1 MVLAVLAMSTCSPW
15 VTWVVCCPLIY
26 IYIYMVYI
34 FSDLLE
40 FLVDISYLCWR
51 IFNQLTLFIMAVTR
65 NNLSMKMNG
74 KVGAYSFY
82 TSTGGR
88 QVARIANNSS
98 NYGETAKRTVA
109 MQTRRSRWGNLVSF
123 YSANKDLMA
132 RAYERK
138 AANISDYNRFMQ
150 LNIPLASVSL
160 VKDDFMRGMAILQ
173 EYVIADGSLPEIDVA
188 EVGEE
193 GCVFN
198 LLTKIDGEFADKTI
212 GQVSVDLLDNN
223 PQLQAGDQLT
233 FVSYTN
239 AGTTPSTIRIY
250 RHLCEMTIDTNS
262 AVSFGSL
269 KYANIIAGNGLKVV
283 IAGQGDVFGQAI
295 IHSRSVGGS
304 LLVSRAK
311 ITLNNDTLVEQFSEP
326 EAVKRA
332 INSYGVDSEKLL
344 EPGSTEQPRPSSLPE
359 LAKISSIISPLGCAR
374 LKITDNQSGAVF
386 YNEAYLPL
394 GTMVNLSIVDS
405 VGYNIEKIPWPDEP
419 ENYEVVGDITFNI
432 KGVPTR

>member
-1 MVLAVLAMSTCSPW
+1 
-15 VTWVVCCPLIY
+15 
-26 IYIYMVYI
+26 
-34 FSDLLE
+34 
-40 FLVDISYLCWR
+40 
-51 IFNQLTLFIMAVTR
+51 MAVTR

-138 AANISDYNRFMQ
+138 GANLSDYNRFMQ

-188 EVGEE
+188 EVQED

-198 LLTKIDGEFADKTI
+198 LLTGIDGEFADKTI
-212 GQVSVDLLDNN
+212 GQVSVDLLDHN
-223 PQLQAGDQLT
+223 PQLQVGDQLT

-250 RHLCEMTIDTNS
+250 RHLCEMTIDPKS
-262 AVSFGSL
+262 AVSFGTL

-311 ITLNNDTLVEQFSEP
+311 ITLNNDTLVRQFSAP
-326 EAVKRA
+326 EAVKKA
-332 INSYGVDSEKLL
+332 IDSYGVDNEKLL
-344 EPGSTEQPRPSSLPE
+344 EPGSPEQPKPTHIDN
-359 LAKISSIISPLGCAR
+359 LAMIDSVISPAGCAR
-374 LKITDNQSGAVF
+374 LKITDKDTGSVF
-386 YNEAYLPL
+386 YDSAPFPI
-394 GTMVNLSIVDS
+394 GTILKFDLIPSENYNVEWEPQLSD
-405 VGYNIEKIPWPDEP
+405 P
-419 ENYEVVGDITFNI
+419 ENYEVIGDFTFSI
-432 KGVPTR
+432 KGTPKQQ

>member
-1 MVLAVLAMSTCSPW
+1 
-15 VTWVVCCPLIY
+15 
-26 IYIYMVYI
+26 
-34 FSDLLE
+34 
-40 FLVDISYLCWR
+40 
-51 IFNQLTLFIMAVTR
+51 MAVTR

-138 AANISDYNRFMQ
+138 GTNLSDYNRFMQ

-160 VKDDFMRGMAILQ
+160 IKDDFMRGMAILQ

-188 EVGEE
+188 EIEE
-193 GCVFN
+193 DGMVFN
-198 LLTKIDGEFADKTI
+198 LLSKIDGEFADKTI

-223 PQLQAGDQLT
+223 PQLQQGDQLT

-250 RHLCEMTIDTNS
+250 RHLCEMTIDTKS
-262 AVSFGSL
+262 AVSFGTL
-269 KYANIIAGNGLKVV
+269 KYANIIAGNGNKVV

-311 ITLNNDTLVEQFSEP
+311 ITLNSDTLVRQFSEP
-326 EAVKRA
+326 EAVKKA
-332 INSYGVDSEKLL
+332 IASYGVDSERLL
-344 EPGSTEQPRPSSLPE
+344 EPGSPQQPKPSPIAP
-359 LAKISSIISPLGCAR
+359 LATIS
-374 LKITDNQSGAVF
+374 AVF
-386 YNEAYLPL
+386 TPEGC
-394 GTMVNLSIVDS
+394 GTLTIYDKVTGDS
-405 VGYNIEKIPWPDEP
+405 DFAPMSVPVGTKVKLVFSANPGYNIAIDPVIEDLD
-419 ENYEVVGDITFNI
+419 NYIVDGPIEFKVTGTS
-432 KGVPTR
+432 KG

>member
-1 MVLAVLAMSTCSPW
+1 
-15 VTWVVCCPLIY
+15 
-26 IYIYMVYI
+26 
-34 FSDLLE
+34 
-40 FLVDISYLCWR
+40 
-51 IFNQLTLFIMAVTR
+51 MAVTR

-138 AANISDYNRFMQ
+138 GANLSDYNRFMQ

-173 EYVIADGSLPEIDVA
+173 EYVIADGSLPAIDVA
-188 EVGEE
+188 EVEE
-193 GCVFN
+193 SSMVFN
-198 LLTKIDGEFADKTI
+198 LLTTLDGEFADYTI
-212 GQVSVDLLDNN
+212 GQISIDLLNKN
-223 PQLQAGDQLT
+223 PQLQVGDQIT

-250 RHLCEMTIDTNS
+250 RHLCEMTIDTKS
-262 AVSFGSL
+262 AVSFGTL
-269 KYANIIAGNGLKVV
+269 KYANIVAGNGLKVV
-283 IAGQGDVFGQAI
+283 LAGQGDVFGQAI

-311 ITLNNDTLVEQFSEP
+311 ITLSSDTLVRQFSEP
-326 EAVKRA
+326 EAVKKA
-332 INSYGVDSEKLL
+332 IASYGVDSEILL
-344 EPGSTEQPRPSSLPE
+344 EPGSPEQPAPSPIPE
-359 LAKISSIISPLGCAR
+359 NPKISSIITPEGCATF
-374 LKITDNQSGAVF
+374 KIFNNTNGKTYSNQ
-386 YNEAYLPL
+386 AYVSP
-394 GTMVNLSIVDS
+394 GDS
-405 VGYNIEKIPWPDEP
+405 VKIIVEPTAGYSVDYTPKLVDPN
-419 ENYEVVGDITFNI
+419 NYEVVGDITFTVT
-432 KGVPTR
+432 GTRNQ

>member
-1 MVLAVLAMSTCSPW
+1 
-15 VTWVVCCPLIY
+15 
-26 IYIYMVYI
+26 
-34 FSDLLE
+34 
-40 FLVDISYLCWR
+40 
-51 IFNQLTLFIMAVTR
+51 MAVTR
-65 NNLSMKMNG
+65 NNLSMKLNG

-138 AANISDYNRFMQ
+138 GSNLSDYNRFMQ
-150 LNIPLASVSL
+150 LNIPLATVSL

-188 EVGEE
+188 EVQED

-198 LLTKIDGEFADKTI
+198 LLTGIDGEFADRTI
-212 GQVSVDLLDNN
+212 GQVSVDLLDHN
-223 PQLQAGDQLT
+223 PQLQQGDQLT

-239 AGTTPSTIRIY
+239 AGNTPSTIRIY
-250 RHLCEMTIDTNS
+250 RHLCEMTIDPKS
-262 AVSFGSL
+262 AVSFGTL

-311 ITLNNDTLVEQFSEP
+311 IMLNSDTLVSQFSAP
-326 EAVKRA
+326 EAVKKA
-332 INSYGVDSEKLL
+332 IDSYGVDVEKLL
-344 EPGSTEQPRPSSLPE
+344 EPGSTEQPRPSHLPE
-359 LAKISSIISPLGCAR
+359 MAKISAVISPLGCAR

-394 GTMVNLSIVDS
+394 GTMVDLSIVDYD
-405 VGYNIEKIPWPDEP
+405 GYNIEMIPWPDEP
-419 ENYEVVGDITFNI
+419 ENYEIVGDITFNI
-432 KGVPTR
+432 KGVPTK

>member
-1 MVLAVLAMSTCSPW
+1 
-15 VTWVVCCPLIY
+15 
-26 IYIYMVYI
+26 
-34 FSDLLE
+34 
-40 FLVDISYLCWR
+40 
-51 IFNQLTLFIMAVTR
+51 MAVTR

-138 AANISDYNRFMQ
+138 GANLSDYNRFMQ

-188 EVGEE
+188 EVQED

-198 LLTKIDGEFADKTI
+198 LLTKIDGEFSDKTI
-212 GQVSVDLLDNN
+212 GAISVDLLDNN
-223 PQLQAGDQLT
+223 PQLQQGDQLT

-250 RHLCEMTIDTNS
+250 RQLCEMTIDTKS
-262 AVSFGSL
+262 AVSFGTL
-269 KYANIIAGNGLKVV
+269 KYAKIVAGNGLKVA

-311 ITLNNDTLVEQFSEP
+311 IALNSDTLVKQFSAP
-326 EAVKRA
+326 EAVKKA
-332 INSYGVDSEKLL
+332 IDSYGVDNEKLL
-344 EPGSTEQPRPSSLPE
+344 EPGSPEQPRPTHMPE
-359 LAKISSIISPLGCAR
+359 LAEISSIIEPAGCAV
-374 LKITDNQSGAVF
+374 LKITDRATGAV
-386 YNEAYLPL
+386 YNNSASLPI
-394 GTMVNLSIVDS
+394 GTIVE
-405 VGYNIEKIPWPDEP
+405 VMGEPAANYNISMEPGLSDP
-419 ENYEVVGDITFNI
+419 ENYEVVGDITFVI
-432 KGVPTR
+432 KGTPKQS

>member
-1 MVLAVLAMSTCSPW
+1 
-15 VTWVVCCPLIY
+15 
-26 IYIYMVYI
+26 
-34 FSDLLE
+34 
-40 FLVDISYLCWR
+40 
-51 IFNQLTLFIMAVTR
+51 MAVTR

-138 AANISDYNRFMQ
+138 GTNLSDYNRFMQ

-173 EYVIADGSLPEIDVA
+173 EYVIADGSLPGIDVA
-188 EVGEE
+188 EVGED

-198 LLTKIDGEFADKTI
+198 LLTSLDGEFADNTI
-212 GQVSVDLLDNN
+212 GAISVDLLDKN
-223 PQLQAGDQLT
+223 PQLQVGDQLT
-233 FVSYTN
+233 FLSYTN
-239 AGTTPSTIRIY
+239 AGSTPSTIRIY
-250 RHLCEMTIDTNS
+250 RHLCEMTIDPKS
-262 AVSFGSL
+262 AVSFGTL
-269 KYANIIAGNGLKVV
+269 KYANMVAGNGLKVV
-283 IAGQGDVFGQAI
+283 LAGDGDVYGQAI

-311 ITLNNDTLVEQFSEP
+311 ITLNSDTLVKQFSAP
-326 EAVKRA
+326 EAVKKA
-332 INSYGVDSEKLL
+332 IDSYGVDAEKLL
-344 EPGSTEQPRPSSLPE
+344 EPGSSQQPRPTHIAP
-359 LAKISSIISPLGCAR
+359 LAKISAVITPPDCATFSVHDYESNQDFEGGASLQIGSVVALNVNPAPGFTTVMTPL
-374 LKITDNQSGAVF
+374 
-386 YNEAYLPL
+386 
-394 GTMVNLSIVDS
+394 
-405 VGYNIEKIPWPDEP
+405 P
-419 ENYEVVGDITFNI
+419 EDPGNYTVEGDVEFTI
-432 KGVPTR
+432 KGTRQG

>member
-1 MVLAVLAMSTCSPW
+1 
-15 VTWVVCCPLIY
+15 
-26 IYIYMVYI
+26 
-34 FSDLLE
+34 
-40 FLVDISYLCWR
+40 
-51 IFNQLTLFIMAVTR
+51 MAVTR

-98 NYGETAKRTVA
+98 NFGETAKRTVA

-138 AANISDYNRFMQ
+138 GANLSDYNRFMQ

-173 EYVIADGSLPEIDVA
+173 EYVIADGSLPMIDVA
-188 EVGEE
+188 EVQED

-212 GQVSVDLLDNN
+212 GQISVDLLDNN
-223 PQLQAGDQLT
+223 PQLQQGDQLT

-250 RHLCEMTIDTNS
+250 RHLCEMTIDTKS
-262 AVSFGSL
+262 AVSFGHL
-269 KYANIIAGNGLKVV
+269 KYANIIAGNANKVV

-311 ITLNNDTLVEQFSEP
+311 ITLNSDTLVRQFSAP
-326 EAVKRA
+326 EAVKKA
-332 INSYGVDSEKLL
+332 IDSYGVDTEKLL
-344 EPGSTEQPRPSSLPE
+344 EPGSPEQPAPTPIPALP
-359 LAKISSIISPLGCAR
+359 KIQTIVEPEGSAN
-374 LKITDNQSGAVF
+374 LKIAVKNTGEVF
-386 YNEAYLPL
+386 YNTASLPV
-394 GTMVNLSIVDS
+394 GTIVELTAQASAGWEVALS
-405 VGYNIEKIPWPDEP
+405 PAP
-419 ENYEVVGDITFNI
+419 EDTSNYEVTGDVTFYL
-432 KGVPTR
+432 KSTKEG

>member
-1 MVLAVLAMSTCSPW
+1 
-15 VTWVVCCPLIY
+15 
-26 IYIYMVYI
+26 
-34 FSDLLE
+34 
-40 FLVDISYLCWR
+40 
-51 IFNQLTLFIMAVTR
+51 MAVTR

-150 LNIPLASVSL
+150 LNIPLATVSL

-173 EYVIADGSLPEIDVA
+173 EYVIADGSLPAIDVA
-188 EVGEE
+188 EVQED

-198 LLTKIDGEFADKTI
+198 LLTGIDGEFADKTI
-212 GQVSVDLLDNN
+212 GQVSVDLLDHN
-223 PQLQAGDQLT
+223 PQLQQGDQLT

-250 RHLCEMTIDTNS
+250 RHLCEMTIDTKS
-262 AVSFGSL
+262 AVSFGTL

-311 ITLNNDTLVEQFSEP
+311 ITLNSDTLVRQFSAP
-326 EAVKRA
+326 EAVKKA
-332 INSYGVDSEKLL
+332 IDSYGVDAEKLL
-344 EPGSTEQPRPSSLPE
+344 EPGSPEQPAPTPIPALPLIQTIVE
-359 LAKISSIISPLGCAR
+359 PEGSAN
-374 LKITDNQSGAVF
+374 LKIAVKSSGEVF
-386 YNEAYLPL
+386 YNTASLPV
-394 GTMVNLSIVDS
+394 GTIVELTTQAAPGWEVALS
-405 VGYNIEKIPWPDEP
+405 PAP
-419 ENYEVVGDITFNI
+419 EDTSAYEVTGDITFYL
-432 KGVPTR
+432 KSTKEG

>member
-1 MVLAVLAMSTCSPW
+1 
-15 VTWVVCCPLIY
+15 
-26 IYIYMVYI
+26 
-34 FSDLLE
+34 
-40 FLVDISYLCWR
+40 
-51 IFNQLTLFIMAVTR
+51 MAVTR

-98 NYGETAKRTVA
+98 NYGESAKRTVA

-138 AANISDYNRFMQ
+138 GANLSDYNRFMQ

-188 EVGEE
+188 EVQED
-193 GCVFN
+193 GCIFN
-198 LLTKIDGEFADKTI
+198 LLTSLDGEFAGYTI
-212 GQVSVDLLDNN
+212 GAISADLLDHN
-223 PQLQAGDQLT
+223 PQLQVGDQLT
-233 FVSYTN
+233 FLSYTN
-239 AGTTPSTIRIY
+239 EGATPSTIRIY
-250 RHLCEMTIDTNS
+250 RHLCEITIDPKS

-269 KYANIIAGNGLKVV
+269 KYANIVAGNGLKVV
-283 IAGQGDVFGQAI
+283 IAGQGNVFGQAI

-311 ITLNNDTLVEQFSEP
+311 ITLNSDTLVRQFSEP
-326 EAVKRA
+326 EAVKKA
-332 INSYGVDSEKLL
+332 IASYGVDAENIL
-344 EPGSTEQPRPSSLPE
+344 EPGSPEQSAPAPAPS
-359 LAKISSIISPLGCAR
+359 LATIS
-374 LKITDNQSGAVF
+374 AVF
-386 YNEAYLPL
+386 TPEAAGNLEIIDNETQESFQAPASFPIGKSVKLNFAPNIGYTLAVEPNPADRNNYIVTGPVEFKVT
-394 GTMVNLSIVDS
+394 GTTE
-405 VGYNIEKIPWPDEP
+405 G
-419 ENYEVVGDITFNI
+419 
-432 KGVPTR
+432 

>member
-1 MVLAVLAMSTCSPW
+1 
-15 VTWVVCCPLIY
+15 
-26 IYIYMVYI
+26 
-34 FSDLLE
+34 
-40 FLVDISYLCWR
+40 
-51 IFNQLTLFIMAVTR
+51 
-65 NNLSMKMNG
+65 MKMNG

-98 NYGETAKRTVA
+98 NFGETAKRTVA

-138 AANISDYNRFMQ
+138 GANLSDYNRFMQ
-150 LNIPLASVSL
+150 LNIPLATVSL

-188 EVGEE
+188 EVQED

-212 GQVSVDLLDNN
+212 GQISVDLLDNN
-223 PQLQAGDQLT
+223 PQLQQGDQLT

-250 RHLCEMTIDTNS
+250 RHLCEMTIDTRS
-262 AVSFGSL
+262 AVSFGTL
-269 KYANIIAGNGLKVV
+269 RYANIIAGNGLKVV
-283 IAGQGDVFGQAI
+283 IAGQGNVFGQAI

-311 ITLNNDTLVEQFSEP
+311 ITLNSDTLVRQFSAP
-326 EAVKRA
+326 EAVKKA
-332 INSYGVDSEKLL
+332 IDSYGVDTEKLL
-344 EPGSTEQPRPSSLPE
+344 EPGSPEQPAPKPIAS
-359 LAKISSIISPLGCAR
+359 LAKISAVIEPPECAEITIKDLSTEAVYNDEASLPIGTQVEIEVLGQEGWNLVTTPSIAELMKWEVTGPLTV
-374 LKITDNQSGAVF
+374 KVT
-386 YNEAYLPL
+386 
-394 GTMVNLSIVDS
+394 GTRNA
-405 VGYNIEKIPWPDEP
+405 
-419 ENYEVVGDITFNI
+419 
-432 KGVPTR
+432 

>member
-1 MVLAVLAMSTCSPW
+1 
-15 VTWVVCCPLIY
+15 
-26 IYIYMVYI
+26 
-34 FSDLLE
+34 
-40 FLVDISYLCWR
+40 
-51 IFNQLTLFIMAVTR
+51 MAVTR

-138 AANISDYNRFMQ
+138 GANLSDYNRFMQ

-188 EVGEE
+188 EVQED

-212 GQVSVDLLDNN
+212 GQVSLDLLDNN
-223 PQLQAGDQLT
+223 PQLQEGDQIT

-250 RHLCEMTIDTNS
+250 RHLCEMTIDTKS
-262 AVSFGSL
+262 AVSFGTL
-269 KYANIIAGNGLKVV
+269 RYANIIAGNGLKVV

-311 ITLNNDTLVEQFSEP
+311 IMLNSDTLVRQFSAP
-326 EAVKRA
+326 EAVKKA
-332 INSYGVDSEKLL
+332 IDSYGVDSDKLL
-344 EPGSTEQPRPSSLPE
+344 EPGSPEQPRPGHLPE
-359 LAKISSIISPLGCAR
+359 IPLIQTIVEPAGSAN
-374 LKITDNQSGAVF
+374 LKIAVKGTGEVF
-386 YNEAYLPL
+386 YNTASLPVGTIVELTAQANTGWEAA
-394 GTMVNLSIVDS
+394 LSPVVEDTS
-405 VGYNIEKIPWPDEP
+405 
-419 ENYEVVGDITFNI
+419 NYEVTEDITFFI
-432 KGVPTR
+432 KCTKEQ

>member
-1 MVLAVLAMSTCSPW
+1 
-15 VTWVVCCPLIY
+15 
-26 IYIYMVYI
+26 
-34 FSDLLE
+34 
-40 FLVDISYLCWR
+40 
-51 IFNQLTLFIMAVTR
+51 MAVTR

-138 AANISDYNRFMQ
+138 GANLSDYNRFMQ
-150 LNIPLASVSL
+150 LNIPLATVSL

-188 EVGEE
+188 EVEE
-193 GCVFN
+193 DGMVFN
-198 LLTKIDGEFADKTI
+198 LLTTMDGEFADYTI
-212 GQVSVDLLDNN
+212 GQISINLLDKN
-223 PQLQAGDQLT
+223 PQLQEGDQLT

-250 RHLCEMTIDTNS
+250 RHLCEMTIDTKS
-262 AVSFGSL
+262 AVSFGTL
-269 KYANIIAGNGLKVV
+269 KYANMVAGNGLKVV
-283 IAGQGDVFGQAI
+283 LAGDGNVFGQAI

-311 ITLNNDTLVEQFSEP
+311 ITLSSDTLVRQFSAP
-326 EAVKRA
+326 EAVKKA
-332 INSYGVDSEKLL
+332 IDSYGVDIEKLL
-344 EPGSTEQPRPSSLPE
+344 EPGSPEQPAPRPISGP
-359 LAKISSIISPLGCAR
+359 AKISSIITPDGCATF
-374 LKITDNQSGAVF
+374 K
-386 YNEAYLPL
+386 
-394 GTMVNLSIVDS
+394 IVDNKDGKTYLNQAYISPGDS
-405 VGYNIEKIPWPDEP
+405 VKIIVEPTEGYTVDYSPKLVDPN
-419 ENYEVVGDITFNI
+419 NYEVVGDITFTVT
-432 KGVPTR
+432 GTRNA

>member
-1 MVLAVLAMSTCSPW
+1 
-15 VTWVVCCPLIY
+15 
-26 IYIYMVYI
+26 MVYI
-34 FSDLLE
+34 LSDLLD

-82 TSTGGR
+82 ASTGGR

-138 AANISDYNRFMQ
+138 GTNLSDYNRFMQ
-150 LNIPLASVSL
+150 LNIPLATVSL
-160 VKDDFMRGMAILQ
+160 VKDNFMRGMAILQ

-188 EVGEE
+188 EVQED

-223 PQLQAGDQLT
+223 PQLQQGDQLT

-250 RHLCEMTIDTNS
+250 RHLCEMTIDTKS
-262 AVSFGSL
+262 AVSFGTL

-311 ITLNNDTLVEQFSEP
+311 ITLNSDTLVRQFSAP
-326 EAVKRA
+326 EAVKKA
-332 INSYGVDSEKLL
+332 IDSYGVDGEKLL
-344 EPGSTEQPRPSSLPE
+344 EPGSPEQPAPAPIPSLATISAVITPPECATFLVRDSETGKSLGSEVSLP
-359 LAKISSIISPLGCAR
+359 IG
-374 LKITDNQSGAVF
+374 
-386 YNEAYLPL
+386 
-394 GTMVNLSIVDS
+394 SIVSLDITANERYNIVTSPEVTDSGQYVVTDS
-405 VGYNIEKIPWPDEP
+405 VTFT
-419 ENYEVVGDITFNI
+419 ITGTP
-432 KGVPTR
+432 KV

>member
-1 MVLAVLAMSTCSPW
+1 
-15 VTWVVCCPLIY
+15 
-26 IYIYMVYI
+26 
-34 FSDLLE
+34 
-40 FLVDISYLCWR
+40 
-51 IFNQLTLFIMAVTR
+51 MAVTR

-138 AANISDYNRFMQ
+138 GANLSDYNRFMQ

-173 EYVIADGSLPEIDVA
+173 EYVIADGSLPAIDVA
-188 EVGEE
+188 EVEE
-193 GCVFN
+193 TGMVFN
-198 LLTKIDGEFADKTI
+198 LLTTLDGEFADYTI
-212 GQVSVDLLDNN
+212 GQISIDLLDKN
-223 PQLQAGDQLT
+223 PQLQNGDQLT

-250 RHLCEMTIDTNS
+250 RHLCEMTIDTKS

-269 KYANIIAGNGLKVV
+269 KYANMVAGNGLKLVL
-283 IAGQGDVFGQAI
+283 AGDGDVFGQAI

-311 ITLNNDTLVEQFSEP
+311 ITLSSDTLVRQFSEP
-326 EAVKRA
+326 EAVKKA
-332 INSYGVDSEKLL
+332 IASYGVDGEKLL
-344 EPGSTEQPRPSSLPE
+344 EPGSPEQPAPRPITGVP
-359 LAKISSIISPLGCAR
+359 KISSIITPEGCATF
-374 LKITDNQSGAVF
+374 KILDNTTGKTYTNQ
-386 YNEAYLPL
+386 AYIPT
-394 GTMVNLSIVDS
+394 GDSIKIIVEPTAGYTVDYTPKL
-405 VGYNIEKIPWPDEP
+405 VDPN
-419 ENYEVVGDITFNI
+419 NYEVVGDITFTVTGTPNQ
-432 KGVPTR
+432 

>member
-1 MVLAVLAMSTCSPW
+1 
-15 VTWVVCCPLIY
+15 
-26 IYIYMVYI
+26 
-34 FSDLLE
+34 
-40 FLVDISYLCWR
+40 
-51 IFNQLTLFIMAVTR
+51 MAVTR

-173 EYVIADGSLPEIDVA
+173 EYVIADGSLPEIGVA
-188 EVGEE
+188 EVEEE

-223 PQLQAGDQLT
+223 PQLQQGDQLT

-250 RHLCEMTIDTNS
+250 RHLCEMTIDTQS
-262 AVSFGSL
+262 AVSFGTL
-269 KYANIIAGNGLKVV
+269 RYANIIAGNGLKVV

-295 IHSRSVGGS
+295 IHSRSVGGT

-311 ITLNNDTLVEQFSEP
+311 ITLNSDTLVRQFSAP
-326 EAVKRA
+326 EAVKKA
-332 INSYGVDSEKLL
+332 IDSYGVDADKLL
-344 EPGSTEQPRPSSLPE
+344 EPGSSEQPRPTHIDS
-359 LAKISSIISPLGCAR
+359 LAKISAMITPAECGYLE
-374 LKITDNQSGAVF
+374 ITDNQNGSV
-386 YNEAYLPL
+386 YKNVAYLP
-394 GTMVNLSIVDS
+394 
-405 VGYNIEKIPWPDEP
+405 VGSEVSLNVHNNAGWTTNIDPVVPDKDA
-419 ENYEVVGDITFNI
+419 YEVVGDITFTVT
-432 KGVPTR
+432 GTRNA

>member
-1 MVLAVLAMSTCSPW
+1 
-15 VTWVVCCPLIY
+15 
-26 IYIYMVYI
+26 
-34 FSDLLE
+34 
-40 FLVDISYLCWR
+40 
-51 IFNQLTLFIMAVTR
+51 MAVTR

-138 AANISDYNRFMQ
+138 GANLSDYNRFMQ

-188 EVGEE
+188 EVQED

-198 LLTKIDGEFADKTI
+198 LLTGIDGEFADKTI
-212 GQVSVDLLDNN
+212 GQVSVDLLDHN

-233 FVSYTN
+233 FISYTN

-250 RHLCEMTIDTNS
+250 RHLCEMTIDTKS

-311 ITLNNDTLVEQFSEP
+311 ITLNSDTLVRQFSAP

-332 INSYGVDSEKLL
+332 IDSYGVDGEKLL
-344 EPGSTEQPRPSSLPE
+344 EPGSPEQPAPAPIPSLATISAVITPPECATFLVRDSETGKSLGSEVSLP
-359 LAKISSIISPLGCAR
+359 IG
-374 LKITDNQSGAVF
+374 
-386 YNEAYLPL
+386 
-394 GTMVNLSIVDS
+394 SIVSLDITANERYNIVTSPEVTDLGQYVVTDS
-405 VGYNIEKIPWPDEP
+405 VTFT
-419 ENYEVVGDITFNI
+419 ITGSP
-432 KGVPTR
+432 KV

>member
-1 MVLAVLAMSTCSPW
+1 
-15 VTWVVCCPLIY
+15 
-26 IYIYMVYI
+26 
-34 FSDLLE
+34 
-40 FLVDISYLCWR
+40 
-51 IFNQLTLFIMAVTR
+51 MAVTR

-138 AANISDYNRFMQ
+138 GANLSDYNRFMQ
-150 LNIPLASVSL
+150 LNIPLATVSL

-173 EYVIADGSLPEIDVA
+173 EYVIADGSLPEIDAA
-188 EVGEE
+188 EVQED

-198 LLTKIDGEFADKTI
+198 LLTGIDGEFADKTI
-212 GQVSVDLLDNN
+212 GQVSVDLLDHN
-223 PQLQAGDQLT
+223 PQLQVGDQLT

-250 RHLCEMTIDTNS
+250 RHLCEMTLDPKS
-262 AVSFGSL
+262 AVSFGTL

-283 IAGQGDVFGQAI
+283 IAGQGNVFGQAI

-311 ITLNNDTLVEQFSEP
+311 IMLNSDTLVRQFSAP
-326 EAVKRA
+326 EAVKKA
-332 INSYGVDSEKLL
+332 IDSYGVDTEKLL
-344 EPGSTEQPRPSSLPE
+344 EPGSPEQPSPKPLPSAVEVKVINIPSDGGSVNIINNDTSETAANYMEVPVGTTILLDHHANQGYEFSRYEPAYDDGADIVVNSE
-359 LAKISSIISPLGCAR
+359 L
-374 LKITDNQSGAVF
+374 
-386 YNEAYLPL
+386 
-394 GTMVNLSIVDS
+394 S
-405 VGYNIEKIPWPDEP
+405 VKAIWNKT
-419 ENYEVVGDITFNI
+419 V
-432 KGVPTR
+432 

>member
-1 MVLAVLAMSTCSPW
+1 
-15 VTWVVCCPLIY
+15 
-26 IYIYMVYI
+26 
-34 FSDLLE
+34 
-40 FLVDISYLCWR
+40 
-51 IFNQLTLFIMAVTR
+51 
-65 NNLSMKMNG
+65 MKMNG

-138 AANISDYNRFMQ
+138 GANLSDYNRFMQ

-173 EYVIADGSLPEIDVA
+173 EYVIADGSLPGIDVA
-188 EVGEE
+188 EVQED

-198 LLTKIDGEFADKTI
+198 LLTSLDGEFSGYTI
-212 GQVSVDLLDNN
+212 GAISVDLLDKN
-223 PQLQAGDQLT
+223 PQLQQGDQIT

-250 RHLCEMTIDTNS
+250 RHLCEMTLDPKS
-262 AVSFGSL
+262 AISFGTL
-269 KYANIIAGNGLKVV
+269 KYANIVAGNGLKIVL
-283 IAGQGDVFGQAI
+283 AGQGDVFGQAI

-311 ITLNNDTLVEQFSEP
+311 ITLNSDTLVRQFSAP
-326 EAVKRA
+326 EAVKKA
-332 INSYGVDSEKLL
+332 IDSYGVDSEKLL
-344 EPGSTEQPRPSSLPE
+344 EPGSSEQPRTPHAPSLATISAVFTPE
-359 LAKISSIISPLGCAR
+359 VAGTLV
-374 LKITDNQSGAVF
+374 ITDNETKEIFQAPASFPIGKSVKLNFAPNGSYTLAVEPNPADLNNYIVEGSVEF
-386 YNEAYLPL
+386 KVT
-394 GTMVNLSIVDS
+394 GTAA
-405 VGYNIEKIPWPDEP
+405 G
-419 ENYEVVGDITFNI
+419 
-432 KGVPTR
+432 

>member
-1 MVLAVLAMSTCSPW
+1 
-15 VTWVVCCPLIY
+15 
-26 IYIYMVYI
+26 
-34 FSDLLE
+34 
-40 FLVDISYLCWR
+40 
-51 IFNQLTLFIMAVTR
+51 MAVTR

-138 AANISDYNRFMQ
+138 GANLSDYNRFMQ

-173 EYVIADGSLPEIDVA
+173 EYVIADGSLPGIDVA
-188 EVGEE
+188 EVQED

-198 LLTKIDGEFADKTI
+198 LLTGIDGEFSDKTI
-212 GQVSVDLLDNN
+212 GQISIDLLDHN
-223 PQLQAGDQLT
+223 PQLQEGDQLT

-250 RHLCEMTIDTNS
+250 RHLCEMTIDSKS

-311 ITLNNDTLVEQFSEP
+311 ITLNSDTLVRQFSAP
-326 EAVKRA
+326 EAVKKA
-332 INSYGVDSEKLL
+332 IDSYGVDNEKLL
-344 EPGSTEQPRPSSLPE
+344 EPGSSEQPRTPHAPSLATISAVFTPE
-359 LAKISSIISPLGCAR
+359 VAGTLV
-374 LKITDNQSGAVF
+374 ITDNETQEIFQAPASFPVGKSVKLNFAPNGSYTLAVEPNPADLNNYIVEGSVEF
-386 YNEAYLPL
+386 KVT
-394 GTMVNLSIVDS
+394 GTAA
-405 VGYNIEKIPWPDEP
+405 G
-419 ENYEVVGDITFNI
+419 
-432 KGVPTR
+432 

>member
-1 MVLAVLAMSTCSPW
+1 
-15 VTWVVCCPLIY
+15 
-26 IYIYMVYI
+26 
-34 FSDLLE
+34 
-40 FLVDISYLCWR
+40 
-51 IFNQLTLFIMAVTR
+51 MAVTR

-138 AANISDYNRFMQ
+138 GTNLSDYNRFMQ
-150 LNIPLASVSL
+150 LNIPLATVSL

-188 EVGEE
+188 EVQED

-223 PQLQAGDQLT
+223 PQLQTGDQLT

-250 RHLCEMTIDTNS
+250 RHLCEMTIDPKS

-283 IAGQGDVFGQAI
+283 IAGQGDVFGQAL

-311 ITLNNDTLVEQFSEP
+311 ITLNSDTLVRQFSAP
-326 EAVKRA
+326 EAVKKA
-332 INSYGVDSEKLL
+332 IDSYGVDNEKLL
-344 EPGSTEQPRPSSLPE
+344 EPGSPEQPAPTPMPVLPLIQTIVE
-359 LAKISSIISPLGCAR
+359 PEGTANLQ
-374 LKITDNQSGAVF
+374 ITVKDSGAVY
-386 YNEAYLPL
+386 YNTASLPV
-394 GTMVNLSIVDS
+394 GTIVSLNLTSPSGWESELLDAPVDL
-405 VGYNIEKIPWPDEP
+405 
-419 ENYEVVGDITFNI
+419 ENYEVTGDVTFYV
-432 KGVPTR
+432 KSTKAQ

>member
-1 MVLAVLAMSTCSPW
+1 
-15 VTWVVCCPLIY
+15 
-26 IYIYMVYI
+26 
-34 FSDLLE
+34 
-40 FLVDISYLCWR
+40 
-51 IFNQLTLFIMAVTR
+51 MAVTR

-150 LNIPLASVSL
+150 LNIPLATVSL

-173 EYVIADGSLPEIDVA
+173 EYVIADGSLPGIDVA
-188 EVGEE
+188 EVQED

-198 LLTKIDGEFADKTI
+198 LLTGIDGEFADKTI
-212 GQVSVDLLDNN
+212 GQVSVDLLDHN
-223 PQLQAGDQLT
+223 PQLQVGDQLT

-239 AGTTPSTIRIY
+239 AGNTPSTIRIY
-250 RHLCEMTIDTNS
+250 RHLCEMTIDPKS
-262 AVSFGSL
+262 AVSFGTL

-311 ITLNNDTLVEQFSEP
+311 ITLNSDTLVRQFSAP
-326 EAVKRA
+326 EAVKKA
-332 INSYGVDSEKLL
+332 IDSYGVDNEKLL
-344 EPGSTEQPRPSSLPE
+344 EPGSPEQPRPSHIAPLSKVS
-359 LAKISSIISPLGCAR
+359 AVISPAECGYLEI
-374 LKITDNQSGAVF
+374 KDNQTGSI
-386 YNEAYLPL
+386 YKNEAYLPI
-394 GTMVNLSIVDS
+394 GTMVSINVRNSEGWNTNIDPDVDDNNL
-405 VGYNIEKIPWPDEP
+405 
-419 ENYEVVGDITFNI
+419 YEIVGDITFKI
-432 KGVPTR
+432 TGERIGQ

>member
-1 MVLAVLAMSTCSPW
+1 
-15 VTWVVCCPLIY
+15 
-26 IYIYMVYI
+26 
-34 FSDLLE
+34 
-40 FLVDISYLCWR
+40 
-51 IFNQLTLFIMAVTR
+51 
-65 NNLSMKMNG
+65 MKMNG

-138 AANISDYNRFMQ
+138 GANLSDYNRFMQ

-173 EYVIADGSLPEIDVA
+173 EYVIADGSLPAIDVA
-188 EVGEE
+188 EVQED

-223 PQLQAGDQLT
+223 PQLQQGDQLT

-250 RHLCEMTIDTNS
+250 RHLCEMTIDTKS
-262 AVSFGSL
+262 AVSFGTL

-311 ITLNNDTLVEQFSEP
+311 ITLNSDTLVRQFSAP
-326 EAVKRA
+326 EAVKKA
-332 INSYGVDSEKLL
+332 IDSYGVDADKLL
-344 EPGSTEQPRPSSLPE
+344 EPGSSEQPRPTHIDSLPTIKTIVE
-359 LAKISSIISPLGCAR
+359 PEGSGE
-374 LKITDNQSGAVF
+374 LKITDKATGAV
-386 YNEAYLPL
+386 YHNTASLPL
-394 GTMVNLSIVDS
+394 GSIVS
-405 VGYNIEKIPWPDEP
+405 LVAHSNEGYEGTLYPNVENM
-419 ENYEVVGDITFNI
+419 ENYEVTGDVTFYILNT
-432 KGVPTR
+432 KAQ

>member
-1 MVLAVLAMSTCSPW
+1 
-15 VTWVVCCPLIY
+15 
-26 IYIYMVYI
+26 
-34 FSDLLE
+34 
-40 FLVDISYLCWR
+40 
-51 IFNQLTLFIMAVTR
+51 MAVTR

-138 AANISDYNRFMQ
+138 AANLSDYNRFMQ

-188 EVGEE
+188 EVEEE
-193 GCVFN
+193 GMVFN
-198 LLTKIDGEFADKTI
+198 LLTSIDGEFADNKI
-212 GQVSVDLLDNN
+212 GQISVDLLDHN
-223 PQLQAGDQLT
+223 PQLQEGDQLT

-250 RHLCEMTIDTNS
+250 RHLCEMTIDSKS
-262 AVSFGSL
+262 AVSFGTL
-269 KYANIIAGNGLKVV
+269 KYANIIAGNALKVV

-311 ITLNNDTLVEQFSEP
+311 IMLNSDTLVKQFSAP
-326 EAVKRA
+326 EAVKKA
-332 INSYGVDSEKLL
+332 IDSYGVDVEKLL
-344 EPGSTEQPRPSSLPE
+344 EPGSPEQPAPTPIPALPLIQTIVE
-359 LAKISSIISPLGCAR
+359 PVGSAN
-374 LKITDNQSGAVF
+374 LKIAVKGSGEVF
-386 YNEAYLPL
+386 YNTASLPVGTIVELTAQAAPGWEAA
-394 GTMVNLSIVDS
+394 LSPVVEDTS
-405 VGYNIEKIPWPDEP
+405 
-419 ENYEVVGDITFNI
+419 NYEVTGDITFFI
-432 KGVPTR
+432 KCTKEG